1 MQSAGATLIKDYK
14 QLAFMGFVEVILNI
28 KTILKNIRFCKADIL
43 QFQPDIVVLIDYP
56 GFNIRIAEWA
66 KKQSLKI
73 AYYISPQVWAWKES
87 RVHTLKKCVD
97 KMIVI
102 LPFEKDFYKKWNYEV
117 DYVGHPLVEVID
129 AYKSN
134 HAKKDNTKIIA
145 LLPGSRKQEIKVK
158 LPIMLSVSIAFPDF
172 TFIVAKAPGLDDE
185 FYKPFLIHY
194 QNVSTVAG
202 MTYDLLNSA
211 SAALVTSGT
220 ATLETALFQVPQVVC
235 YKGNSISY
243 EIAKRVI
250 KIKYISLVNLIM
262 NKPVVTELIQKE
274 LTRENCIRELKELLY
289 NDERKIQLTK
299 DYSSLIQLLS
309 EGGKAS
315 ENAAIII
322 YNLAKK

>member
-1 MQSAGATLIKDYK
+1 
-14 QLAFMGFVEVILNI
+14 
-28 KTILKNIRFCKADIL
+28 
-43 QFQPDIVVLIDYP
+43 
-56 GFNIRIAEWA
+56 
-66 KKQSLKI
+66 
-73 AYYISPQVWAWKES
+73 
-87 RVHTLKKCVD
+87 
-97 KMIVI
+97 MIVI

-129 AYKSN
+129 AYKSK

-158 LPIMLSVSIAFPDF
+158 LPIMLSVSKAFPDF

-262 NKPVVTELIQKE
+262 NKPVVRELIQKE

-289 NDERKIQLTK
+289 NNERKIQLTK